1 MCGSDS
7 VTFCPRTPSA
17 RKKRAIRRR
26 LHALPLR
33 SAKLAEDETDLRLF
47 PPLRAGW
54 ARRGAEA
61 PVPISGGNANRIL
74 CGAIN
79 IETGGRVFL
88 VQRQQRGVEFEDF
101 LEEVRWY
108 YRGRH
113 VALLLD
119 EDSSHTAEDSQ
130 DMADDLG
137 IELLWL
143 PKRSPH
149 LNPMDHLWRHGK
161 EVMSANHQYA
171 SIDSQVEQLI
181 DYLSG
186 LSPYEALTKAGIYSK
201 DFWLRP

>member
-1 MCGSDS
+1 MPSWLRTRPTCGCSRPC
-7 VTFCPRTPSA
+7 V
-17 RKKRAIRRR
+17 
-26 LHALPLR
+26 
-33 SAKLAEDETDLRLF
+33 LAGF
-47 PPLRAGW
+47 GV
-54 ARRGAEA
+54 ARRH
-61 PVPISGGNANRIL
+61 PYRSGGNAQCVL
-74 CGAIN
+74 FGAIN

-88 VQRQQRGVEFEDF
+88 THGRQRGVEFEDF

-130 DMADDLG
+130 DEADELG

-161 EVMSANHQYA
+161 EGMSANHQYP
-171 SIDSQVEQLI
+171 SIDGQWSSSLI
-181 DYLSG
+181 ISATG
-186 LSPYEALTKAGIYSK
+186 SPTK
-201 DFWLRP
+201 P

>member
-1 MCGSDS
+1 
-7 VTFCPRTPSA
+7 
-17 RKKRAIRRR
+17 
-26 LHALPLR
+26 LPPR

-54 ARRGAEA
+54 ARRGQEA
-61 PVPISGGNANRIL
+61 PVPISGGNAKRVL
-74 CGAIN
+74 FGAIN
-79 IETGGRVFL
+79 LETGHRLFL
-88 VQRQQRGVEFEDF
+88 ARRRQRGVDFEDF
-101 LEEVRWY
+101 LEEVRGS

-119 EDSSHTAEDSQ
+119 EDSSHTAADSQ
-130 DMADDLG
+130 DIADDLA

-161 EVMSANHQYA
+161 EVMSANHQYD
-171 SIDSQVEQLI
+171 SIEVQVERFI

-186 LSPYEALTKAGIYSK
+186 LSAYEALTKAGIFSE
-201 DFWLRP
+201 DFWLKP

>member
-1 MCGSDS
+1 
-7 VTFCPRTPSA
+7 
-17 RKKRAIRRR
+17 
-26 LHALPLR
+26 LPAR

-54 ARRGAEA
+54 ARRGEEA
-61 PVPISGGNANRIL
+61 PVPISGGNAKRVL
-74 CGAIN
+74 FGAIN
-79 IETGGRVFL
+79 IETGYRLFL
-88 VQRQQRGVEFEDF
+88 PHRRQRGVEFEDF

-130 DMADDLG
+130 NTADDLG

-143 PKRSPH
+143 PKRCPH
-149 LNPMDHLWRHGK
+149 MNPMDHLWRHGK

-171 SIDSQVEQLI
+171 SIEVQVERFI
-181 DYLSG
+181 RYLGG
-186 LSPYEALTKAGIYSK
+186 LSLYEALKKAGIFSK
-201 DFWLRP
+201 DFWLKP